1 MKLLQINTT
10 VNTTS
15 TGRITEE
22 IGQKAMEDGHESYI
36 AYRKA
41 GPAGSR
47 SELIKIGNEL
57 DRYWH
62 GLKTRVFDL
71 HGFGSKRAT
80 RELVREINDINPDVI
95 GLHNLHG
102 YYVNIEILFNYLKD
116 VQKPVLWTFHDCW
129 PFTGHCTYFES
140 VNCERWKT
148 GCHDCPLKKNYP
160 ASYFLD
166 NSRWNYAKKKEL
178 FNGLKNLTIVTPSA
192 WLKNYVTQS
201 FLKDYP
207 VKVIHNGIDTA
218 VFTPNDNGL
227 PEELRS
233 TDKKIVLGVA
243 SVWDKRKGLQDFIE
257 LSKILDRKY
266 KIVLVGLSK
275 RQMKKLPD
283 EIIGISRTEDVHQ
296 LAALYSVAEV
306 FVNPTWID
314 NFPTTN
320 IEALSCGTPVI
331 TYRTGGSPEAI
342 DEETGFVVKKGS
354 FEQISPLIEEISS
367 KGKIYYRDR
376 CRERAIRLYEK
387 ENQWGKYID
396 LYNGKIDFFKN

>member
-1 MKLLQINTT
+1 WAKSPAKKLRNFKLVLLLNSSIHLSLHDMKLLQINTT

-22 IGQKAMEDGHESYI
+22 IGQKAMEDGYESFI

-41 GPAGSR
+41 GPEGSR
-47 SELIKIGNEL
+47 SELIKSGNEI
-57 DRYWH
+57 DKYWH
-62 GLKTRVFDL
+62 GFKTRVFDL

-207 VKVIHNGIDTA
+207 VKVIHNGIDIDI
-218 VFTPNDNGL
+218 FTPNDNG
-227 PEELRS
+227 
-233 TDKKIVLGVA
+233 
-243 SVWDKRKGLQDFIE
+243 
-257 LSKILDRKY
+257 
-266 KIVLVGLSK
+266 
-275 RQMKKLPD
+275 
-283 EIIGISRTEDVHQ
+283 
-296 LAALYSVAEV
+296 
-306 FVNPTWID
+306 
-314 NFPTTN
+314 
-320 IEALSCGTPVI
+320 
-331 TYRTGGSPEAI
+331 
-342 DEETGFVVKKGS
+342 
-354 FEQISPLIEEISS
+354 
-367 KGKIYYRDR
+367 
-376 CRERAIRLYEK
+376 
-387 ENQWGKYID
+387 
-396 LYNGKIDFFKN
+396 